1 MGPSCPPSAASPA
14 RPPAPSPPPARR
26 LREGAPR
33 PAGSYRPA
41 RTLTETREPPSC
53 PVDALAAVSLGST
66 ERQQPLAVTGAK
78 RRQQQRGP
86 GVAGGAVAALA
97 LRALSLAGHQSHP
110 PPPRAQQQEG
120 IRLDGGEARRMGVI
134 HSFITRIRGFFE
146 ELTGESSKVREGW
159 SAREATRWKSS
170 RKCTENDEQ
179 NALGSQG
186 SRWLA
191 EGHQPGEA
199 IMFHER
205 LSEVFTRERAFQQWE
220 WQSHGEP
227 SQVQSSVQVLIGQ
240 GRVEVRKV
248 LQ

>member
-1 MGPSCPPSAASPA
+1 
-14 RPPAPSPPPARR
+14 
-26 LREGAPR
+26 
-33 PAGSYRPA
+33 
-41 RTLTETREPPSC
+41 
-53 PVDALAAVSLGST
+53 
-66 ERQQPLAVTGAK
+66 
-78 RRQQQRGP
+78 
-86 GVAGGAVAALA
+86 
-97 LRALSLAGHQSHP
+97 
-110 PPPRAQQQEG
+110 
-120 IRLDGGEARRMGVI
+120 MGVI